1 MSKISKNI
9 SFAVCITLT
18 LSSCQPTKTAIKND
32 QIVHYIMSVQD
43 EYQNGKIAGGKFYCL
58 LNIHEKHLDTILKES
73 YSSKY
78 SFYQTIYK
86 KADAKCILDYNAKY
100 WSNSCVRGKLN
111 SSISSQ
117 EDSTQ
122 NSLTIDKLHDS
133 VNYSYK
139 HLDINNKDIL
149 QIGLYIGLMK
159 VSFIDYCKIYE
170 RGYCDIPSD
179 TIVILKKGFT
189 VER

>member
-9 SFAVCITLT
+9 SFAVFITLT
-18 LSSCQPTKTAIKND
+18 LSNCQPSKNAVKND
-32 QIVHYIMSVQD
+32 PILYYIMSIQD
-43 EYQNGKIAGGKFYCL
+43 EYQNGKIADAKFYCL
-58 LNIHEKHLDTILKES
+58 LNIQENYLDAILKES

-86 KADAKCILDYNAKY
+86 KADSKCILDFNAKY
-100 WSNSCVRGKLN
+100 WSNSCVKGRLN

-133 VNYSYK
+133 LNYSYK
-139 HLDINNKDIL
+139 HLDINSKDIL
-149 QIGLYIGLMK
+149 QVGLYVGLMK
-159 VSFIDYCKIYE
+159 VSFINYCKIFE
-170 RGYCDIPSD
+170 RGYCDMPSD
-179 TIVILKKGFT
+179 TIVILKNGFIK
-189 VER
+189 EK

>member
-1 MSKISKNI
+1 MSKVLKTI
-9 SFAVCITLT
+9 SFAICITLI
-18 LSSCQPTKTAIKND
+18 LSSCQLKKKSIKND
-32 QIVHYIMSVQD
+32 PFVYYIMSIQD
-43 EYQNGKIAGGKFYCL
+43 EYQNGKIADGKFYCL
-58 LNIHEKHLDTILKES
+58 LNIHEKYLDAILKES

-78 SFYQTIYK
+78 AFYQTIYK
-86 KADAKCILDYNAKY
+86 KADAKCILDYKAKY
-100 WSNSCVRGKLN
+100 WSNSCVKGKLN

-133 VNYSYK
+133 VNYRYK
-139 HLDINNKDIL
+139 HLDINSKDIL
-149 QIGLYIGLMK
+149 QIGLYVGLMK

-179 TIVILKKGFT
+179 TIVVLKNGFT
-189 VER
+189 IKQ